1 MAVRLGGAP
10 TFELCALSSG
20 VTLAARSPQLALGH
34 APEMLRPSDCMR
46 CTPPLQE
53 GVWYGLSALMVGRL
67 VTLLYRCV
75 RVRQALG
82 GVRRR

>member
-1 MAVRLGGAP
+1 
-10 TFELCALSSG
+10 
-20 VTLAARSPQLALGH
+20 
-34 APEMLRPSDCMR
+34 MR

-75 RVRQALG
+75 
-82 GVRRR
+82 